1 MMKTIVLRC
10 DVVQLTVS
18 VLHLCS
24 GPLSSGCKAS
34 QKIGMPG
41 SPDLSCVAWTSD
53 QCNVALA
60 ANLAT
65 AAGAMYLRL
74 ILRPVCVV
82 NWMAECGVHLNLAST
97 INSTPAGPTTFVQ
110 GFSVVDNLLSAPLR
124 AV

>member
-10 DVVQLTVS
+10 VVVQLIE
-18 VLHLCS
+18 LHLCS

-34 QKIGMPG
+34 QEIGMPG

-65 AAGAMYLRL
+65 AAGAMYLKL
-74 ILRPVCVV
+74 SLRPVCVV
-82 NWMAECGVHLNLAST
+82 SWMAECGVQRSLEST
-97 INSTPAGPTTFVQ
+97 INSTPAGPTTLVQ
-110 GFSVVDNLLSAPLR
+110 GLSAVDNLLSATLR